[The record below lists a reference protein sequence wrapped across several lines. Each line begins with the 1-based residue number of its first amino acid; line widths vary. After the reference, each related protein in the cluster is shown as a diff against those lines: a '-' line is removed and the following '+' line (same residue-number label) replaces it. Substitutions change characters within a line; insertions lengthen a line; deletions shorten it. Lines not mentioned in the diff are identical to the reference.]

1 MFYLFGI
8 KSSSR
13 TADEKWRCWSW
24 KARKAGTEQTRK
36 IPFHLHYYGNETE
49 KPENVGLLSQRDCP
63 PGPFIDYVGR
73 RGIRG
78 T

>member
-1 MFYLFGI
+1 MKNGDVARG
-8 KSSSR
+8 KQ
-13 TADEKWRCWSW
+13 EKQ
-24 KARKAGTEQTRK
+24 APNK
-36 IPFHLHYYGNETE
+36 IPFHLHYYSNETE
-49 KPENVGLLSQRDCP
+49 KPENVELLSQRDCP